1 MISVPVAIWTALN
14 IIGCVRSALKSEG
27 SKIGFAL
34 SLGVSG
40 LSCGLLSGNA
50 IVAWLGLE
58 IALWILG
65 LALAVGVSL
74 LSPPNHDSDDANSL
88 ALTASTRLGVVMII
102 WLCL

>member
-1 MISVPVAIWTALN
+1 MISVPVAIWIALN

-34 SLGVSG
+34 SLGVAG

-74 LSPPNHDSDDANSL
+74 LSPPSL
-88 ALTASTRLGVVMII
+88 AWSSYLGSPASTRLGVVMII